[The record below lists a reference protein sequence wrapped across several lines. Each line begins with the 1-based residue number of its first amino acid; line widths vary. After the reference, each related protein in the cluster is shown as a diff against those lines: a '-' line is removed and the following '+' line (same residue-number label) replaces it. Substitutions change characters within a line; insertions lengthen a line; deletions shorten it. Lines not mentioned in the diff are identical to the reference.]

1 MEKNSISDLLVVNE
15 ESLVVFGNYVFN
27 DLEKINFLSF
37 SETLFE
43 DMYKEIVRELDFLKK
58 TNPKTIESYKIYRGF
73 ETQSKKERKILK
85 IYKTHKEGE
94 VEIFNL
100 VDGFICF
107 NLKKEMEYY
116 LFDVIGERIKSIT
129 SKYMDISALE
139 AQSDYT
145 KVFFK
150 IINSNLCSEIN
161 NTITHMFKDVDMD
174 ILALLDISEL
184 NCEDLLEIDKHKLQ
198 LIAQRDLIVLLFA
211 LKHGYLDQ
219 VKIDGQGILDKI

>member
-1 MEKNSISDLLVVNE
+1 
-15 ESLVVFGNYVFN
+15 
-27 DLEKINFLSF
+27 
-37 SETLFE
+37 
-43 DMYKEIVRELDFLKK
+43 MYKEIVRELDFLKK

-211 LKHGYLDQ
+211 LKHGYLDK